1 MLWEGHSS
9 LCSMVP
15 SAAGSILQ
23 RALGGGRALSIHPL
37 LGLEQGALVCQLTSF
52 LDRGK
57 QKNAISGIMANAWW
71 LLAIV
76 SLPPGAHG
84 DTLTSPGVPSPSP
97 TPPLLNGVGH
107 SDL

>member
-1 MLWEGHSS
+1 MLWEGQSS

-23 RALGGGRALSIHPL
+23 RALGGALSIHPL

-57 QKNAISGIMANAWW
+57 QTNAISGIMANAWW

-76 SLPPGAHG
+76 SLSPGAHG
-84 DTLTSPGVPSPSP
+84 DTLTSPRVPSPSP
-97 TPPLLNGVGH
+97 TSPLVNGVGH